1 MSSWQSSI
9 STISVN
15 SSVTTMGDHVEKRF
29 QASQRFKR
37 HQFNIYENG
46 MLRNQLP
53 AVTTSPNKL
62 EQQARD
68 AMEAKGFNFIF
79 GGAGEHATMD
89 ANRLAFRQW
98 KVGLLS
104 IVIRL
109 GSIIFWELE
118 AFS

>member
-1 MSSWQSSI
+1 MSEHNDQ
-9 STISVN
+9 
-15 SSVTTMGDHVEKRF
+15 RF

-37 HQFNIYENG
+37 HQFNIYEDG

-53 AVTTSPNKL
+53 LVTTNPNKL

-68 AMEAKGFNFIF
+68 SMETKSFNFIF

-98 KVGLLS
+98 KV
-104 IVIRL
+104 RT
-109 GSIIFWELE
+109 FT
-118 AFS
+118 